1 VPVSSEVAYLERAI
15 ELAVRSVADG
25 GGPFGAVIVRSGEVI
40 ATGQNRVTKDHDP
53 SAHAEVVAIR
63 EACRLLGTHSLQG
76 CVLYASCEPCPMCLT
91 TSLWA
96 RLDEIVSAADRYAAA
111 RSGFDD
117 QAFYELLGR
126 DRRTWPTL
134 VRHRELPAAEEP
146 FAAWN
151 ELDDKIDY

>member
-1 VPVSSEVAYLERAI
+1 MSTEVTYLGRAI
-15 ELAVRSVADG
+15 ELAVASVADG
-25 GGPFGAVIVRSGEVI
+25 GGPFGAVIVRAGEVI
-40 ATGQNRVTKDHDP
+40 ATGQNRVTRDHDP

-63 EACRLLGTHSLQG
+63 TACRVLGTHSLEG

-96 RLDEIVSAADRYAAA
+96 RLDEIVYAADRYAAA

-134 VRHRELPAAEEP
+134 IRQHDVPAAEQP
-146 FAAWN
+146 FATWN
-151 ELDDKIDY
+151 ELDDKIGY